1 MATQKPVDSMALQT
15 SAQARIDNLTR
26 LGHWGSQTMHGLLD
40 LRVADMASEL
50 AVADAPNR
58 NTLVEGDNLRLNFSQ
73 LQRAADNLAADLL
86 ERGIGFGDAVLV
98 QLPNIAELVVCYF
111 ACSRI
116 GAVISPMPVQYG
128 AHEIGVAMQ
137 QLQPKALLSVVAL
150 KDKPLAEVARKALPD
165 SVAVWTFNAGDHAL
179 RIHAEADPVR
189 SARLQGYLKQKS
201 PDANDIFTVCWTSGT
216 TGTPKGVPRS
226 HNMWLATGRTS
237 SEAGQYRR
245 GDRLLNPF
253 PVVNMAA
260 LGGFLVP
267 FVLVGCTLVLHHP
280 FEPPVFLG
288 QIQQEKI
295 TFTIVPPAM
304 LNQLAKAPEMWNR
317 FDFSELRRI
326 GSGSAP
332 LSPWMINVFDNQYG
346 KPIVNF
352 YGSNEGISLN
362 STPES
367 APEPE
372 VRASMFPRLGCPNMP
387 WTGASHSMVSNKIVR
402 VGTEEEITA
411 PGEPGELLFAGPTVF
426 DGYLGAGN
434 EDVFTS
440 DGWFRTGD
448 LVEICGEP
456 PNYYRIVGRCKDI
469 INRGGMKISPAEI
482 DVMLESHPGIAE
494 AAVCAYPDED
504 LGEKICACVV
514 AAAGGEAP
522 GLAGINEFLLQQG
535 LAKFKLPERIMV
547 LERLPRNPLGK
558 VQRHVLQEM
567 VKDHG

>member
-1 MATQKPVDSMALQT
+1 MRLQT
-15 SAQARIDNLTR
+15 STKERIDSLTR
-26 LGHWGSQTMHGLLD
+26 QGYWGHQTLHGLLD
-40 LRVADMASEL
+40 LRAADMADVL

-58 NTLVEGDNLRLNFSQ
+58 NTLVEGPNLRLDFRQ
-73 LQRAADNLAADLL
+73 LQQAADNLAADLL
-86 ERGIGFGDAVLV
+86 ERGIGHGDAVLV

-128 AHEIGVAMQ
+128 SHEIGVAMR
-137 QLQPKALLSVVAL
+137 QLEPKALLTVVAL
-150 KDKPLAEVARKALPD
+150 KDKPLAEVARKGLPE
-165 SVAVWTFNAGDHAL
+165 SVAVWTFNSGENTL
-179 RIHAEADPVR
+179 QIHAEADPER
-189 SARLQGYLKQKS
+189 SARLQDYLAKKS
-201 PDANDIFTVCWTSGT
+201 PESNDILTVCWTSGT

-226 HNMWLATGRTS
+226 HNMWLSMGRTS

-253 PVVNMAA
+253 PLVNMAA

-267 FVLVGCTLVLHHP
+267 FVLIGCTLVLHHP

-288 QIQQEKI
+288 QMQQEKI

-332 LSPWMINVFDNQYG
+332 LSPWMIDVFDNQYG

-352 YGSNEGISLN
+352 YGSNEGISLS
-362 STPES
+362 STPET
-367 APEPE
+367 ATEPE
-372 VRASMFPRLGCPNMP
+372 VRASMFPRFGCANMP
-387 WTGASHSMVSNKIVR
+387 WSGVTHSTVSNKIVR
-402 VGTEEEITA
+402 VGTEEEITE
-411 PGEPGELLFAGPTVF
+411 PGVPGELLFAGPTVF
-426 DGYLGAGN
+426 DGYLGSGN
-434 EDVFTS
+434 ENVFTH

-456 PNYYRIVGRCKDI
+456 PNFYRIVGRCKDI

-482 DVMLESHPGIAE
+482 DVMLESHPAIAE

-514 AAAGGEAP
+514 AVPGGEAP
-522 GLAGINEFLLQQG
+522 SLAGINAFLLQQG